1 MGQTVLFD
9 GKLYTEP
16 TVQAQTIGGVNN
28 TGAPSSFGN
37 ICIIDTGI
45 GGGFGGG
52 VGCIDGG
59 TGNSR
64 QLSEFLQE
72 VNSTVEMK
80 NFVKGGILWDIADY
94 IYNPSLNGN
103 GATKVFI
110 ARACSTIPATSSGTT
125 TATDTIAIET
135 KEEGLMCNGALD
147 GSDLYYGYAWKLI
160 AGTQNSSAVVM
171 QLWRGTYRG
180 ADSAGYYYDGQDI
193 ATSAQAP
200 LLVAQSSE
208 CTDLSELLTWAEN
221 NQNFQKYFKWGATQ
235 STSGALVPADVATFA
250 SFQLF
255 AGGGE
260 SYSTSGTDACL
271 AVMDAL
277 DNSIFLATESD
288 ANATSTNN
296 LKILGYIN
304 NNAEW
309 KKFVVIGGGNDASDF
324 TTNSIAKA
332 TTLNSQ
338 YAILAH
344 SGFKVPY
351 VNNSAIMVDKSSLYM
366 ASLVA
371 GRMAGF
377 EPQVPLTFKNLRVGQ
392 MNQLLTESERVNAI
406 DHGVLHMRNVNGVGL
421 VINQGINTLQA
432 NDFMINNDGTSPE
445 ISIERI
451 KAQLNREI
459 TEGALQLFIGQNIGT
474 VTSEDIRIYT
484 KGYLTSKLAVA
495 GQQDGLIVDFGNITV
510 VRQGSTYYVT
520 YEFQANSP
528 INKIFFTGIIVDPS
542 LL

>member
-16 TVQAQTIGGVNN
+16 TVQANTIGGVSN
-28 TGAPSSFGN
+28 TGSPSSFGN

-52 VGCIDGG
+52 VGCLDSS
-59 TGNSR
+59 GNPR
-64 QLSEFLQE
+64 ALSDFLQE
-72 VNSTVEMK
+72 VNSPVEMK
-80 NFVKGGILWDIADY
+80 NFVKGGIMWDIADY
-94 IYNPSLNGN
+94 IYNPSTNGN

-110 ARACSTIPATSSGTT
+110 ARACQTQEASTSGTT
-125 TATDTIAIET
+125 TATDTINIET
-135 KEEGLMCNGALD
+135 KEEGLMTNGALD
-147 GSDLYYGYAWKLI
+147 GTDLYYGYAWKLV
-160 AGTQNSSAVVM
+160 AGTTNPLAVV
-171 QLWRGTYRG
+171 LEIWRGTYRG
-180 ADSAGYYYDGQDI
+180 DDSAGYYFDGQDI
-193 ATSAQAP
+193 STASQSP
-200 LLVAQSSE
+200 LLVSQSAE
-208 CTDLSELLTWAEN
+208 CTDLQQLNAWALTSL
-221 NQNFQKYFKWGATQ
+221 NFNKYFKWGSSQ
-235 STSGALVPADVATFA
+235 SPTGALAPADVTLFSA
-250 SFQLF
+250 FQLF
-255 AGGGE
+255 AGGTE
-260 SYSTSGTDACL
+260 TYSTSAVDECL
-271 AVMDAL
+271 AKMDAL
-277 DNSIFLATESD
+277 DNSIFLATESG
-288 ANATSTNN
+288 ANATSINN

-304 NNAEW
+304 NVAEW
-309 KKFVVIGGGNDASDF
+309 KKFIVIGGGNDASDF
-324 TTNSIAKA
+324 LTDSIAKA

-338 YAILAH
+338 YAVLGH
-344 SGFKVPY
+344 SGFKTPY
-351 VNNSAIMVDKSSLYM
+351 INNSSIMVNKDSLYM

-406 DHGVLHMRNVNGVGL
+406 NHGVLHMRNVNGVGL

-459 TEGALQLFIGQNIGT
+459 SEGALQLFIGQNIGT

-495 GQQDGLIVDFGNITV
+495 GQQDGLIVDFGNISVT
-510 VRQGSTYYVT
+510 RQGSTYYVT